1 MKRTLKT
8 MDGVVYVILGLA
20 WAGALTLVYT
30 VGGSTK
36 GNCHIPSAGQRFM
49 KVTDVSKEKDCICRE
64 VAEVVTEQAKTG
76 IITKEQA
83 ERLVQKCWRTEF

>member
-8 MDGVVYVILGLA
+8 MDSVAYVILGLA

-36 GNCHIPSAGQRFM
+36 DNCHVPSAGHRFM
-49 KVTDVSKEKDCICRE
+49 KVREVSKEQDCICRD
-64 VAEVVTEQAKTG
+64 VAAVVTEQAEAG

-83 ERLVQKCWRTEF
+83 ERLAAKCWRTEF